1 MKRILKSLGSS
12 VGLMAGVLLA
22 SPSAIAQEAQL
33 TPQQLEFF
41 EAKIRPALIEYCYDC
56 HSAEGKV
63 KGGLQVDGKVAL
75 ATGGS
80 MGPAVVPGS
89 PSKSLLIKAIAW
101 SDPDFQ
107 MPPDEKM
114 PDSVIADLNEW
125 VRMGAP
131 DPRVGKQAGILKSDE
146 DREKAKNHWAFR
158 PVVKPELPELKT
170 NVRNWAKNEIDHFIQ
185 AKLEDVGTVPSL
197 PADKRSLIRRAYF
210 GLIGIPPTM
219 QQVQDFVADDSP
231 SAFEKVI
238 DDLLASERY
247 GERWGRYWLDVARYA
262 DTRGQQNNNR
272 MMDNRM
278 VHAWTYRDWVINA
291 LNDDMPY
298 NKFIQK
304 QIAADELVK
313 LGTASTNDLA
323 ALGFLT
329 VYRAVNNK
337 QELID
342 DQIDV
347 VTRGVMG
354 LSVYCA
360 RCHDHK
366 FDPVSTKD
374 YYGLYGVFDSIKQAD
389 PKPLIENPVEKPMY
403 NDYLTEK
410 ARLYTELNEFR
421 AEKLTEYVTDI
432 KTNTVNYMIVAHNMK
447 VAPDQFQLNSR
458 ADRDMF
464 EDRYELEEEVAR
476 SWSRYLNN
484 RTRRADPIFTP
495 WAEYTKLATTITNQN
510 DFFFGGRKLAKKYY
524 DKGKV
529 MKGLN
534 PLVAKAFSSPARNL
548 YDVANRYYT
557 LFMKSEAAWVN
568 AVGRNYRERIS
579 KKDENIKEIKALKD
593 KDMEQIRQVFYGRGA
608 PANVSYNTLKRLDNR
623 RIENQE
629 RRWHNDLEVL
639 EMTHPG
645 APKRAMAVEDLPRPR
660 DAKVLIKGDP
670 RNQGDTVRRK
680 FVDLLNPSGRPFTR
694 GSGRLELA
702 YAVTSDKNPLTPRM
716 AVNRAWMHHFGA
728 PIVRTPTDFGL
739 RAEDP
744 THPELLDYLSAYLVE
759 KGWSLKRLHKH
770 IMMSATYQQSS
781 EIRPKL
787 MVSDSANMGFWRMN
801 RRRLDFEGFRDSLLS
816 VAGMLEAEEVG
827 GSPFNILE
835 TPYIPRRTVYA
846 YIDRQNLPDVF
857 RTFDFANPNMT
868 QGERFNSTVPQQALF
883 LMNSPFLAE
892 LSRGLIARADIK
904 NKIDEQQKITALY
917 ETAFQRP
924 PTGLEMK
931 LGMRFLK
938 EQVAIEKQRKPNK
951 IWTYGFGAYDSRYKR
966 IVRFTEFPVYSLLD
980 GAWQGGEEYPD
991 PRLGGARIGADGG
1004 SPGPNANIAVIRRWR
1019 SPITGSVRIDG
1030 TLEHLGAQGD
1040 GMMAYI
1046 VFKGSLELK
1055 RMIAFNS
1062 DQPTQIPVLKVNAGD
1077 TLDFVVTCRGNDVGD
1092 IFYWAPNITITRDEQ
1107 DLIGANAGG
1116 PPGSRAGGGNAMGGM
1131 AGGGAAAGGQKRNW
1145 NAAEDF
1151 YVEQEAAEFRLL
1163 SAWEKYAQ
1171 VVLLSN
1177 EMVFV
1182 D

>member
-1 MKRILKSLGSS
+1 MKKILHRLGNNIGLAAGAFLATSS
-12 VGLMAGVLLA
+12 ALG
-22 SPSAIAQEAQL
+22 QQAQL

-41 EAKIRPALIEYCYDC
+41 EARIRPALIEYCYDC
-56 HSAEGKV
+56 HSAEAKV
-63 KGGLQVDGKVAL
+63 KGGLQVDGKLAL
-75 ATGGS
+75 EKGGS
-80 MGPAVVPGS
+80 SGPAIVPGS
-89 PSKSLLIKAIAW
+89 PSKSLLIKAITW
-101 SDPDFQ
+101 QDPDLQ

-114 PDSVIADLNEW
+114 PDSVIADLTEW

-170 NVRNWAKNEIDHFIQ
+170 NLRNWAKNEIDYFIQ
-185 AKLEDVGTVPSL
+185 AKLEEAGAVPSL
-197 PADKRSLIRRAYF
+197 PADKRTLIRRAYF
-210 GLIGIPPTM
+210 DLIGIPPTM
-219 QQVQDFVADDSP
+219 KQVQDFLADDSP

-238 DDLLASERY
+238 DDLLASEHY

-262 DTRGQQNNNR
+262 DTRGQQQNNR

-278 VHAWTYRDWVINA
+278 VHAWTYRDWVIQAMN
-291 LNDDMPY
+291 NDMPY
-298 NKFIQK
+298 NKFIQL
-304 QIAADELVK
+304 QIAGDELLK
-313 LGTASTNDLA
+313 RGIASTNDLA

-329 VYRAVNNK
+329 IYRAVNNK

-347 VTRGVMG
+347 VTRGIMG

-366 FDPVSTKD
+366 FDPVKMED
-374 YYGLYGVFDSIKQAD
+374 YYGLYGIFDSIRQVD
-389 PKPLIENPVEKPMY
+389 PKPLIENPLEKPMY
-403 NDYLTEK
+403 NDYLAEK
-410 ARLYTELNEFR
+410 ARIYRELQEFR
-421 AEKLTEYVTDI
+421 NEKLTEYVTAI
-432 KTNTVNYMIVAHNMK
+432 KTNTINYMIVAHNMK
-447 VAPDQFQLNSR
+447 VAPDQFKLNSR

-464 EDRYELEEEVAR
+464 EDKYDLEEEVAR
-476 SWSRYLNN
+476 AWSRYLNN
-484 RTRRADPIFTP
+484 RTRRPDPVFTP
-495 WAEYTKLATTITNQN
+495 WADYTKLATTITNQN

-548 YDVANRYYT
+548 YDVANRYYQ
-557 LFMKSEAAWVN
+557 LFMKADAAWVN
-568 AVGRNYRERIS
+568 AVTRNRRERMS
-579 KKDENIKEIKALKD
+579 NQDVPEIKKLKD
-593 KDMEQIRQVFYGRGA
+593 PDLEQLRQVFYGRGA
-608 PANVSYNTLKRLDNR
+608 PANVSYDTLKRLDNR

-660 DAKVLIKGDP
+660 EPRIFIKGDP
-670 RNQGDTVRRK
+670 RNPGDPVRRK
-680 FVDLLNPSGRPFTR
+680 FIELLDPSGRPFTH
-694 GSGRLELA
+694 GSGRLDLA
-702 YAVTSDKNPLTPRM
+702 YAVSSDKNPLTPRM
-716 AVNRAWMHHFGA
+716 AVNRVWMHHFGA

-739 RAEDP
+739 RAEEP
-744 THPELLDYLSAYLVE
+744 THPKLLDYLAAYFIE
-759 KGWSLKRLHKH
+759 QGWSFKRLHKH

-781 EIRPKL
+781 DIRPKM

-801 RRRLDFEGFRDSLLS
+801 RRRLDFEAFRDTLLS
-816 VAGMLEAEEVG
+816 VAGMLDPQVG
-827 GSPFNILE
+827 GAPFDILE

-846 YIDRQNLPDVF
+846 YIDRRNLPDVF
-857 RTFDFANPNMT
+857 RTFDFANPNFT

-883 LMNSPFLAE
+883 LMNSPFIAE
-892 LSRGLIARADIK
+892 LARGLVARADIK

-917 ETAFQRP
+917 ETAFQRQP
-924 PTGLEMK
+924 SPLEMK

-938 EQVAIEKQRKPNK
+938 EQVAIEQQRKPNK

-966 IVRFTEFPVYSLLD
+966 VVRFTEFPYYSLLD
-980 GAWQGGEEYPD
+980 GAWQGGEDYPD
-991 PRLGGARIGADGG
+991 QRLGAARISADGG

-1019 SPITGSVRIDG
+1019 SPVTGTIKIDG
-1030 TLEHLGAQGD
+1030 TLEHLGTQGD
-1040 GMMAYI
+1040 GVMAYI

-1055 RMIAFNS
+1055 RMLAYNR
-1062 DQPTQIPVLKVNAGD
+1062 DQPTQIPALKVKAGD
-1077 TLDFVVTCRGNDVGD
+1077 TLDFIVTCRGNDVGD
-1092 IFYWAPNITITRDEQ
+1092 IFYWAPTITVTRDDQ

-1116 PPGSRAGGGNAMGGM
+1116 PMTAGGGGAMGGM
-1131 AGGGAAAGGQKRNW
+1131 AGAAASGGPKRVW

-1151 YVEQEAAEFRLL
+1151 YVEQEAAEFRMLN
-1163 SAWEKYAQ
+1163 AWEKYAQ
-1171 VVLLSN
+1171 VILLSN
-1177 EMVFV
+1177 EMAFV